1 MGKQVLLPPLEL
13 DAAIDAWMRSKGVKL
28 VSISP
33 DECAAACQRLASKG
47 NPSRARAL
55 RLVALWS
62 LAREAARRSDPMRVR
77 DMADF
82 IEAEGF
88 ALEDAYGE
96 RTLVSETHSKG
107 GCQCHASNQ

>member
-1 MGKQVLLPPLEL
+1 MGKLIAQGVQTL
-13 DAAIDAWMRSKGVKL
+13 DVAIEDWMRSKGVKL

-33 DECAAACQRLASKG
+33 GECAAARQRLASKG
-47 NPSRARAL
+47 DPSRARAL

-62 LAREAARRSDPMRVR
+62 LAPEAARRRDPMSVR

-96 RTLVSETHSKG
+96 RTLVSEPQSKG
-107 GCQCHASNQ
+107 GRQC

>member
-1 MGKQVLLPPLEL
+1 MGKQTILPPMEL
-13 DAAIDAWMRSKGVKL
+13 DVAIETWMRSKGVKL

-33 DECAAACQRLASKG
+33 AERAEAKKRLAEKG
-47 NPSRARAL
+47 DPAKARAL

-62 LAREAARRSDPMRVR
+62 LAPEAARRTDPLSVR

-96 RTLVSETHSKG
+96 RTLVSNTHSKG
-107 GCQCHASNQ
+107 GGPCRI

>member
-1 MGKQVLLPPLEL
+1 MGKLTILPPPVL
-13 DAAIDAWMRSKGVKL
+13 DTAIEAWMRSKGVKL
-28 VSISP
+28 VSISSA
-33 DECAAACQRLASKG
+33 ERAAARQRLASKG
-47 NPSRARAL
+47 NPSKARAL

-62 LAREAARRSDPMRVR
+62 LAPEAARRTDPISVR

-96 RTLVSETHSKG
+96 RTLVSETHAKG
-107 GCQCHASNQ
+107 GCKC

>member
-1 MGKQVLLPPLEL
+1 MGKHSFLSPQDL
-13 DAAIDAWMRSKGVKL
+13 DVAVETWMRSKGVRL
-28 VSISP
+28 VSIP
-33 DECAAACQRLASKG
+33 QAERAAARQRLAQKCD
-47 NPSRARAL
+47 PAKARAL

-62 LAREAARRSDPMRVR
+62 LAPEAARRDDPLSVR

-96 RTLVSETHSKG
+96 RTLVSEPPIKG
-107 GCQCHASNQ
+107 CCQ

>member
-1 MGKQVLLPPLEL
+1 MSSRTILPQFEL
-13 DAAIDAWMRSKGVKL
+13 DAAIESWMRSKGVKL
-28 VSISP
+28 VSIPQFESM
-33 DECAAACQRLASKG
+33 AARQRLLSKG

-62 LAREAARRSDPMRVR
+62 LAREAARRTDPMSVR

-96 RTLVSETHSKG
+96 RTLVPDTHSKG
-107 GCQCHASNQ
+107 DGSC